1 MKNSKLVLIFI
12 SALSLAA
19 CSQTNFSSPAEGQL
33 GASSNSPSSATYSDS
48 GSSSSSGPSYSYT
61 GQSALPKTSC
71 VSSSKGSLA
80 FKLESDITN
89 NFQIMRMTS
98 MPTSPKGDLIGYTV
112 HDNGSGTLHYEDQS
126 MEAFIDDES
135 DDFFYKCVVAYSEI
149 VAFAQRKG
157 IASLPA
163 AIPRLTLE
171 LWLPDDA
178 AKKGK
183 IVGVALENPQ
193 TKEFAVQCF

>member
-1 MKNSKLVLIFI
+1 MRHSKLALIFI

-19 CSQTNFSSPAEGQL
+19 CSQTNFSAPAEGQI
-33 GASSNSPSSATYSDS
+33 GASSNSPSSTYSDS
-48 GSSSSSGPSYSYT
+48 DNNSSSGPSYSYT

-80 FKLESDITN
+80 FKLESDVTN

-98 MPTSPKGDLIGYTV
+98 LPASPKGDLIGYTV

-126 MEAFIDDES
+126 MEAFIDNES

-157 IASLPA
+157 LASLPA
-163 AIPRLTLE
+163 AIPHLTLE